1 MTGQRYCH
9 GEPMKI
15 HPESAARRPGS
26 RQPAP
31 LSLAPRDP
39 APPDDAELVRALLAA
54 EGWAGAAV
62 WSKHSPKVF
71 RIAARV
77 LGPGAD
83 AEDLTQDVFVK
94 VFSGITDLRDPSALG
109 SYVFSIA
116 LRMIKWELRRRR
128 VRRIFQLSESG
139 RLPERPVDAADSEAR
154 EALHRLYAILDTLG
168 AEDRTAFV
176 LRHMEDLSLPE
187 IARAMG
193 LSLATV
199 KRRLARATEQVS
211 SMVDRDGSLAEYRPR
226 REEAADEK

>member
-1 MTGQRYCH
+1 MNS
-9 GEPMKI
+9 MKP
-15 HPESAARRPGS
+15 HPEAAARRPAREPGS
-26 RQPAP
+26 RPPAA
-31 LSLAPRDP
+31 LALAPRDP
-39 APPDDAELVRALLAA
+39 GPPDDAELVRAVRAA
-54 EGWAGAAV
+54 ERWAAAAV

-71 RIAARV
+71 RVAARV

-94 VFSGITDLRDPSALG
+94 VFSGIADLRDPGALG

-128 VRRIFQLSESG
+128 VRRILQLSDSG
-139 RLPERPVDAADSEAR
+139 HLPDHPVDAADSEAR
-154 EALHRLYAILDTLG
+154 EALGRLYAILDTLG

-187 IARAMG
+187 MAEAMG

-211 SMVDRDGSLAEYRPR
+211 SLVDRDGSLAAYRPR
-226 REEAADEK
+226 RLEAADEN